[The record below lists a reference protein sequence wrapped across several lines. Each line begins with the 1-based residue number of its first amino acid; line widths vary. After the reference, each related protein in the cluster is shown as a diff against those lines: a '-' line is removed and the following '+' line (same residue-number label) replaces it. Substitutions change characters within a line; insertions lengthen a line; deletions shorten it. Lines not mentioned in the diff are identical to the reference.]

1 MIYRSNFLE
10 IDAEKEQKIRGK
22 FVVNEVAKG
31 YNLEGSG
38 GDPRGKPK
46 QN

>member
-1 MIYRSNFLE
+1 MLE
-10 IDAEKEQKIRGK
+10 IGVEKQQKIKGK

-46 QN
+46 NKQKRR